1 MSPVRRGKIR
11 LANLTPL
18 ATGGMGELRKG
29 VQPDGTPLVLRELH
43 TRHVFKPRVHL
54 CFVRG
59 TKIREML
66 SPHPNLIFSVD
77 RGHQGLR
84 PYEVIEYV
92 DGANLRQLL
101 DRKKEFVSRHLHA
114 ILVQSARALAHMH
127 QNRILHLDVKAEN
140 FMVVA
145 EGDTVRVKLTD
156 FDLARDCESACN
168 RHRAGTPKY
177 MAPEELRHGTVDIG
191 TDIFAFGVFAYYLVT
206 GHMPFEGN
214 TVAESR
220 RNQLSDKYRVIRPS
234 EWVKDLTPKL
244 EQTIM
249 QCIEKKSQK
258 RLPSMAYISQ
268 MLEDLKTHE

>member
-18 ATGGMGELRKG
+18 ATGGMSELSKG
-29 VQPDGTPLVLRELH
+29 VQPDGTVLVLRELH

-54 CFVRG
+54 GFVRG
-59 TKIREML
+59 TRIREVL

-77 RGHQGLR
+77 CGHQGMR

-92 DGANLRQLL
+92 DGANLRQLMER
-101 DRKKEFVSRHLHA
+101 DRGFVCKHLHA
-114 ILVQSARALAHMH
+114 ILLQSACALAHMH
-127 QNRILHLDVKAEN
+127 QHRILHLDVKAEN
-140 FMVVA
+140 YMVVA
-145 EGDTVRVKLTD
+145 EGESVRVKLTD
-156 FDLARDCESACN
+156 FDLARDCASKRN
-168 RHRAGTPKY
+168 RHRAGTLRY
-177 MAPEELRHGTVDIG
+177 MAPEELRQGTVDIG

-206 GHMPFEGN
+206 GHMPFEGA
-214 TVAESR
+214 TVAEAKK
-220 RNQLSDKYRVIRPS
+220 NQLSDKYRVVRPT

-258 RLPSMAYISQ
+258 RLPSMAYICQ
-268 MLEDLKTHE
+268 MLEDLRIHE